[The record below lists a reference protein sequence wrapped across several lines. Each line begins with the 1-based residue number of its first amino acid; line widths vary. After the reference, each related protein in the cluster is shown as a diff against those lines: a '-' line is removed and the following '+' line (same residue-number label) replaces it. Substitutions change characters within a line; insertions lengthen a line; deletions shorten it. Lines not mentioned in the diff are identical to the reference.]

1 MDGGDAGVG
10 TTLVCPGGL
19 RRDFVVVVA
28 TTGFGI
34 EMSVAPNTSSVVG
47 PGDLLV
53 LFAASP
59 RTEGVAVA
67 GQVMRRGGVPFPS
80 TRVMMVLGTV
90 VSSITISSTSVAAS
104 SWFSLSC
111 AELAE

>member
-28 TTGFGI
+28 STGFGM
-34 EMSVAPNTSSVVG
+34 EMSVASNTSSVVG

-67 GQVMRRGGVPFPS
+67 GQVMRRGGTPFPS
-80 TRVMMVLGTV
+80 TRVMMVWGTV
-90 VSSITISSTSVAAS
+90 VSSITSISSTSVAAS
-104 SWFSLSC
+104 SLFTLN
-111 AELAE
+111 